1 MVKEWFVKS
10 LEDIRSKSF
19 KLVVFLMLMLI
30 TNSVFSAESLPM
42 PAPPTFDASSYV
54 LMDFG
59 SGAVLAEHNS
69 NERVDPAS
77 ITKIMTAYIV
87 YKALAAGDISLHD
100 HVEIS
105 EKAWRSI
112 GSRMFVEVGNKIILE
127 DLLLGLIIQSGNDA
141 SIALAEHVAGT
152 EAAFADV
159 MNAQA
164 KRIGM
169 KDSHFV
175 NATGLPD
182 TEHFTT
188 AYDIALLSRA
198 MISEFPEEYKTYAQK
213 EYTFNGIKQFNR
225 NRLLWRDSAV
235 DGIKTGH
242 TEAAGYCLAASAVKN
257 GMRLISAVM
266 GTGSDKARTV
276 NSQAL
281 LNYGFRYYESH
292 QLYKAGEVLAQQ
304 RMWKGESKSIQLG
317 LDKDLYVTIPRGSY
331 DDLKADMDIDAE
343 IVAPIEQGDQVG
355 VVKVTLK
362 GEEYLEQSLVAL
374 QSNPEG
380 GLWRRIVDFFIKLFS

>member
-1 MVKEWFVKS
+1 MKTRLKFKINSMSLIVALTLLYMTSFV
-10 LEDIRSKSF
+10 
-19 KLVVFLMLMLI
+19 VA
-30 TNSVFSAESLPM
+30 AEALPV
-42 PAPPTFDASSYV
+42 PAPPQFNASSYV
-54 LMDFG
+54 LMDHG

-69 NERVDPAS
+69 RERVDPAS
-77 ITKIMTAYIV
+77 ITKIMTAYVV
-87 YKALAAGDISLHD
+87 YKSLEAGDITVND
-100 HVEIS
+100 QVEIS
-105 EKAWRSI
+105 EYAWRSI
-112 GSRMFVEVGNKIILE
+112 GSRMFVEVGDKILLD
-127 DLLLGLIIQSGNDA
+127 DLMLGLIIQSGNDA

-152 EAAFADV
+152 ENAFADV

-169 KDSHFV
+169 KDTNFV

-182 TEHFTT
+182 TDHYTT
-188 AYDIALLSRA
+188 AYDIALLSRT
-198 MISEFPEEYKTYAQK
+198 MIDEFPEEYKRYAQK

-242 TEAAGYCLAASAVKN
+242 TEAAGYCLAASAIKN
-257 GMRLISAVM
+257 DMRLISAVM
-266 GTGSDKARTV
+266 GTSSDKERTV

-292 QLYKAGEVLAQQ
+292 KLYKAGEVLAQQ

-317 LDKDLYVTIPRGSY
+317 LDQDLFVTIPRGSY
-331 DDLKADMDIDAE
+331 EYLKADMSIDTDI
-343 IVAPIEQGDQVG
+343 IAPVEQGDQVG

-362 GEEYLEQSLVAL
+362 GEDYLEQSLVAL

-380 GLWRRIVDFFIKLFS
+380 GLWRRIVDFFVKLFF

>member
-1 MVKEWFVKS
+1 MNLINTSMKPIVVIFLS
-10 LEDIRSKSF
+10 LW
-19 KLVVFLMLMLI
+19 LTTI
-30 TNSVFSAESLPM
+30 TYAEALPV
-42 PAPPTFDASSYV
+42 PAPPQFDASSYV

-59 SGAVLAEHNS
+59 SGAMLAEHNP
-69 NERVDPAS
+69 NLRIEPAS

-87 YKALAAGDISLHD
+87 YQSLAAGDITLTD

-105 EKAWRSI
+105 EYAWRSI
-112 GSRMFVEVGNKIILE
+112 GSRMFIEVGNKIILE

-152 EAAFADV
+152 EKAFADI

-169 KDSHFV
+169 KDTHFV

-182 TEHFTT
+182 ADHYTT
-188 AYDIALLSRA
+188 AYDIALLSHA

-213 EYTFNGIKQFNR
+213 EFTFNEIKQFNR
-225 NRLLWRDSAV
+225 NRLLWKDSSV

-257 GMRLISAVM
+257 DMRLISVVM
-266 GTGSDKARTV
+266 GTASDKARTV

-292 QLYKAGEVLAQQ
+292 KLYSAGEALREQ
-304 RMWKGESKSIQLG
+304 RMWKGENKIIKLG
-317 LDKDLYVTIPRGSY
+317 LDKDLFVTIPRGKY
-331 DDLKADMDIDAE
+331 DALKAAMEVDNT

-362 GEEYLEQSLVAL
+362 GEDYIEAPLVAL
-374 QSNPEG
+374 ESNPKG
-380 GLWRRIVDFFIKLFS
+380 GLWRRIVDFFLQLFF

>member
-1 MVKEWFVKS
+1 MKTVVNVRTK
-10 LEDIRSKSF
+10 LI
-19 KLVVFLMLMLI
+19 KLVIFLALMFI
-30 TNSVFSAESLPM
+30 ANSVLSAESLPV

-54 LMDFG
+54 LMDYG
-59 SGAVLAEHNS
+59 SGALLAQHNP

-77 ITKIMTAYIV
+77 ITKIMTAYVV
-87 YKALAAGDISLHD
+87 YKSLAAGDITLHD
-100 HVEIS
+100 QVEIS

-152 EAAFADV
+152 EEAFADV

-164 KRIGM
+164 KRLSM

-182 TEHFTT
+182 SDHYTT

-198 MISEFPEEYKTYAQK
+198 MISEFPEEYKTYSQK

-257 GMRLISAVM
+257 EMRLISAVM
-266 GTGSDKARTV
+266 GTASDKARTV

-292 QLYKAGEVLAQQ
+292 KLYKAGEVLAQQ
-304 RMWKGESKSIQLG
+304 RMWKGEAKSIQLG
-317 LDKDLYVTIPRGSY
+317 LDKDLYVTIPRGRY
-331 DDLKADMDIDAE
+331 EDLKADMDIDAE

-362 GEEYLEQSLVAL
+362 GEDYLEQSLVAL

-380 GLWRRIVDFFIKLFS
+380 GLWRRIIDFFVKLFF

>member
-1 MVKEWFVKS
+1 MEIVVK
-10 LEDIRSKSF
+10 IRLNSMR
-19 KLVVFLMLMLI
+19 LIVVLAYLII
-30 TNSVFSAESLPM
+30 TNVVMAAESLPV
-42 PAPPTFDASSYV
+42 PAPPQFDASSYV

-69 NERVDPAS
+69 RERVDPAS
-77 ITKIMTAYIV
+77 ITKIMTAYVI
-87 YKALAAGDISLHD
+87 YKSLAAGDITLED
-100 HVEIS
+100 QVEIS
-105 EKAWRSI
+105 EYAWRSI
-112 GSRMFVEVGNKIILE
+112 GSRMFVEVGNKIKLE

-152 EAAFADV
+152 EQAFADV

-182 TEHFTT
+182 TDHFTT

-198 MISEFPEEYKTYAQK
+198 MISEYPEEYKRYSQK

-225 NRLLWRDSAV
+225 NRLLWRDAAI

-257 GMRLISAVM
+257 DMRLISAVM
-266 GTGSDKARTV
+266 GTASDKARTV

-292 QLYKAGEVLAQQ
+292 KLYKAGEVLAQQ
-304 RMWKGESKSIQLG
+304 RMWKGESKTVQLG
-317 LDKDLYVTIPRGSY
+317 LDKDLFVTIPRGQY
-331 DDLKADMDIDAE
+331 ENLKADMAIDSE
-343 IVAPIEQGDQVG
+343 IIAPIQQGDQVG
-355 VVKVTLK
+355 VVKVTLEGK
-362 GEEYLEQSLVAL
+362 DYLEQPLVAL
-374 QSNPEG
+374 QANPEG
-380 GLWRRIVDFFIKLFS
+380 GLWRRIVDFFVKLFF

>member
-1 MVKEWFVKS
+1 MKFIKM
-10 LEDIRSKSF
+10 LIKSF
-19 KLVVFLMLMLI
+19 A
-30 TNSVFSAESLPM
+30 SVLLFFFVMAAHAETLPV
-42 PAPPTFDASSYV
+42 PAPPQFEASSYV

-59 SGAVLAEHNS
+59 SGAVLADHNS
-69 NERVDPAS
+69 NLRVDPAS

-87 YKALAAGDISLHD
+87 YQSLAAGDISLTD
-100 HVEIS
+100 QVEIS
-105 EKAWRSI
+105 EYAWRSI

-152 EAAFADV
+152 EQAFADM

-164 KRIGM
+164 KRLGM

-182 TEHFTT
+182 ADHYTT
-188 AYDIALLSRA
+188 AYDVALLSRA
-198 MISEFPEEYKTYAQK
+198 MINEYPEEYKTYAQK
-213 EYTFNGIKQFNR
+213 EYTFNGIKQYNR

-257 GMRLISAVM
+257 DMRLISVVM
-266 GTGSDKARTV
+266 GTASDKARTV

-292 QLYKAGEVLAQQ
+292 RLYKAGETLIEQ
-304 RMWKGESKSIQLG
+304 RMWKGENKLIQLG
-317 LDKDLYVTIPRGSY
+317 LDEDLFVAIPRGRY
-331 DDLKADMDIDAE
+331 DELKASMDVDSE
-343 IVAPIEQGDQVG
+343 IIAPIEQGDQVG
-355 VVKVTLK
+355 IVKVTLK
-362 GEEYLEQSLVAL
+362 GEDYLEAPLVAL
-374 QSNPEG
+374 QSNPKG
-380 GLWRRIVDFFIKLFS
+380 GLWRRIVDFFLQFFF

>member
-1 MVKEWFVKS
+1 MNLKNTYLKS
-10 LEDIRSKSF
+10 LSIIVLS
-19 KLVVFLMLMLI
+19 LWVTI
-30 TNSVFSAESLPM
+30 SVHAEALPV
-42 PAPPTFDASSYV
+42 PAPPQFDASSYV

-59 SGAVLAEHNS
+59 SGAILAEHNP
-69 NERVDPAS
+69 NLRIEPAS
-77 ITKIMTAYIV
+77 ITKIMTAYII
-87 YKALAAGDISLHD
+87 YQSLAAGDITLTD

-105 EKAWRSI
+105 EYAWRSI

-152 EAAFADV
+152 EQAFADI

-169 KDSHFV
+169 KDTNFV

-182 TEHFTT
+182 SDHYTT
-188 AYDIALLSRA
+188 AYDVALLSHA
-198 MISEFPEEYKTYAQK
+198 MISEYPEEYKTYAQK
-213 EYTFNGIKQFNR
+213 EYTFNDIKQFNR
-225 NRLLWRDSAV
+225 NRLLWKDSSV

-257 GMRLISAVM
+257 DMRLISVVM
-266 GTGSDKARTV
+266 GTASDKARTV

-292 QLYKAGEVLAQQ
+292 KLYSAGDALREQ
-304 RMWKGESKSIQLG
+304 RMWKGENKLIKLG
-317 LDKDLYVTIPRGSY
+317 LDKDLYVTIPRGKY
-331 DDLKADMDIDAE
+331 DQLKASMQVDNM
-343 IVAPIEQGDQVG
+343 IVAPVEEGDQLG
-355 VVKVTLK
+355 VVKVSLK
-362 GEEYLEQSLVAL
+362 GEDYLEAPLVAL
-374 QSNPEG
+374 QSNPKG
-380 GLWRRIVDFFIKLFS
+380 GLWRRIVDFFLQFFF

>member
-1 MVKEWFVKS
+1 MKFRMNSMRLIIV
-10 LEDIRSKSF
+10 LALL
-19 KLVVFLMLMLI
+19 LV
-30 TNSVFSAESLPM
+30 TNSVMSAESLPV
-42 PAPPTFDASSYV
+42 PAPPKFDASSYV

-59 SGAVLAEHNS
+59 SGAVLADHNS
-69 NERVDPAS
+69 RERVDPAS
-77 ITKIMTAYIV
+77 ITKIMTAYVV
-87 YKALAAGDISLHD
+87 YKSLAAGDIFIED
-100 HVEIS
+100 QVEIS
-105 EKAWRSI
+105 EYAWRSI
-112 GSRMFVEVGNKIILE
+112 GSRMFVEVGNKIRLE

-152 EAAFADV
+152 EQAFADV

-182 TEHFTT
+182 TDHYTT
-188 AYDIALLSRA
+188 AYDIALLSRS
-198 MISEFPEEYKTYAQK
+198 MISEYPEEYKLYSQK

-225 NRLLWRDSAV
+225 NRLLWRDAAI

-266 GTGSDKARTV
+266 GTNSDKARTV

-292 QLYKAGEVLAQQ
+292 KLYKAGEVLAQQ
-304 RMWKGESKSIQLG
+304 RMWKGESKSVQLG
-317 LDKDLYVTIPRGSY
+317 LDKDLFVTIPRGRY
-331 DDLKADMDIDAE
+331 EGLKADMAIDSE
-343 IVAPIEQGDQVG
+343 IVAPIQEGDQVG
-355 VVKVTLK
+355 VVKVM
-362 GEEYLEQSLVAL
+362 LEGKDYYQQPLVAL

-380 GLWRRIVDFFIKLFS
+380 GLWRRIVDFFVKLFF

>member
-1 MVKEWFVKS
+1 MKFKMTSMRLIIISAWF
-10 LEDIRSKSF
+10 
-19 KLVVFLMLMLI
+19 LI
-30 TNSVFSAESLPM
+30 ATTAMAAESLPV
-42 PAPPTFDASSYV
+42 PAPPQFDASSYV

-59 SGAVLAEHNS
+59 SGAVLADHNS
-69 NERVDPAS
+69 RERVDPAS
-77 ITKIMTAYIV
+77 ITKIMTAYVV
-87 YKALAAGDISLHD
+87 YKSLAAGDITLED
-100 HVEIS
+100 QVEIS
-105 EKAWRSI
+105 EYAWRSI
-112 GSRMFVEVGNKIILE
+112 GSRMFIEVGNKIKLE

-152 EAAFADV
+152 EQAFADV

-182 TEHFTT
+182 TDHFTT

-225 NRLLWRDSAV
+225 NRLLWRDAAI

-257 GMRLISAVM
+257 DMRLISAVM
-266 GTGSDKARTV
+266 GTASDKARTV

-292 QLYKAGEVLAQQ
+292 KLYKAGEVLAQQ
-304 RMWKGESKSIQLG
+304 RMWKGESKTIQLG
-317 LDKDLYVTIPRGSY
+317 LDQDLFVTIPRGKY
-331 DDLKADMDIDAE
+331 ENLKADMAIDTE
-343 IVAPIEQGDQVG
+343 IVAPIQQGDQMG
-355 VVKVTLK
+355 VVKVTLEGK
-362 GEEYLEQSLVAL
+362 DYLEQSLVAL
-374 QSNPEG
+374 QDNPEG
-380 GLWRRIVDFFIKLFS
+380 GLWRRIVDFFVKLFF

>member
-1 MVKEWFVKS
+1 MF
-10 LEDIRSKSF
+10 
-19 KLVVFLMLMLI
+19 LVLMFFA
-30 TNSVFSAESLPM
+30 NSVFSAESLPM
-42 PAPPTFDASSYV
+42 PAPPKFDASSYV
-54 LMDFG
+54 LMDYG
-59 SGAVLAEHNS
+59 SGAVLADFNS

-152 EAAFADV
+152 EEAFADV
-159 MNAQA
+159 MNVQA

-182 TEHFTT
+182 TDHFTT

-242 TEAAGYCLAASAVKN
+242 TEAAGYCLAASAEKN

-266 GTGSDKARTV
+266 GASSDKARTV

-317 LDKDLYVTIPRGSY
+317 LDKDLFVTIPRGSY
-331 DDLKADMDIDAE
+331 DDLKAEMDIDVE
-343 IVAPIEQGDQVG
+343 IIAPIEQGDQVG
-355 VVKVTLK
+355 VVNVTLK

-374 QSNPEG
+374 HSNPEG
-380 GLWRRIVDFFIKLFS
+380 GFWRRIVDFFVKMFS

>member
-1 MVKEWFVKS
+1 MNLINTSTKS
-10 LEDIRSKSF
+10 IIVI
-19 KLVVFLMLMLI
+19 LVSLWI
-30 TNSVFSAESLPM
+30 TTNTYAEALPV
-42 PAPPTFDASSYV
+42 PAPPQFDASSYV

-59 SGAVLAEHNS
+59 SGAILAEHNP
-69 NERVDPAS
+69 NLRIEPAS

-87 YKALAAGDISLHD
+87 YQSLAAGDITLTD
-100 HVEIS
+100 HVEVS
-105 EKAWRSI
+105 EYAWRSI

-152 EAAFADV
+152 EKAFADI

-169 KDSHFV
+169 KDTHFV

-182 TEHFTT
+182 ADHYTT
-188 AYDIALLSRA
+188 ANDIALLSHA
-198 MISEFPEEYKTYAQK
+198 MIAEFPEEYKSYAQK
-213 EYTFNGIKQFNR
+213 EFTFNEIKQFNR
-225 NRLLWRDSAV
+225 NRLLWKDSSV

-257 GMRLISAVM
+257 DMRLISVVM
-266 GTGSDKARTV
+266 GTASDKARTV

-292 QLYKAGEVLAQQ
+292 KLYSAGETLREQ
-304 RMWKGESKSIQLG
+304 RMWKGESKVIKLG
-317 LDKDLYVTIPRGSY
+317 LDKDLFVTIPRGKY
-331 DDLKADMDIDAE
+331 DALKASMEVDDT
-343 IVAPIEQGDQVG
+343 IVAPIDQGDQVG

-362 GEEYLEQSLVAL
+362 EEDYIEAPLVAL
-374 QSNPEG
+374 ESNPKG
-380 GLWRRIVDFFIKLFS
+380 GLWRRIVDFFLQLFF

>member
-1 MVKEWFVKS
+1 
-10 LEDIRSKSF
+10 
-19 KLVVFLMLMLI
+19 MLLASTVI
-30 TNSVFSAESLPM
+30 NAESLPI
-42 PAPPTFDASSYV
+42 PAPPSFDASSYV

-59 SGAVLAEHNS
+59 SGAVLADHNS

-77 ITKIMTAYIV
+77 ITKIMTAYVV
-87 YKALAAGDISLHD
+87 YKSLEAGDITLED
-100 HVEIS
+100 QVEIS
-105 EKAWRSI
+105 EYAWRSI
-112 GSRMFVEVGNKIILE
+112 GSRMFVEVGDKIKLE
-127 DLLLGLIIQSGNDA
+127 HLMLGLIIQSGNDA

-152 EAAFADV
+152 EQAFADV

-182 TEHFTT
+182 TDHYTT

-198 MISEFPEEYKTYAQK
+198 MISEFPEEYKRYAQK

-242 TEAAGYCLAASAVKN
+242 TEAAGYCLAASAIKN
-257 GMRLISAVM
+257 DMRLISAVM
-266 GTGSDKARTV
+266 GTDSDKARTV

-292 QLYKAGEVLAQQ
+292 KLYKAGEVLVQQ

-317 LDKDLYVTIPRGSY
+317 LDKDLFVTIPRGRY
-331 DDLKADMDIDAE
+331 EDLKADMDINAE
-343 IVAPIEQGDQVG
+343 IVAPIQQGDQVG

-362 GEEYLEQSLVAL
+362 GENYLEQSLVAL

-380 GLWRRIVDFFIKLFS
+380 GLWRRIVDFFVKLLF

>member
-1 MVKEWFVKS
+1 MEILVKFKAKS
-10 LEDIRSKSF
+10 L
-19 KLVVFLMLMLI
+19 LLTTFLASMLLASTVI
-30 TNSVFSAESLPM
+30 NAESLPI
-42 PAPPTFDASSYV
+42 PAPPSFDASSYV

-59 SGAVLAEHNS
+59 SGAVLADHNS

-77 ITKIMTAYIV
+77 ITKIMTAYVV
-87 YKALAAGDISLHD
+87 YKSLEAGDITLED
-100 HVEIS
+100 QVEIS
-105 EKAWRSI
+105 EYAWRSI
-112 GSRMFVEVGNKIILE
+112 GSRMFVEVGDKIKLE
-127 DLLLGLIIQSGNDA
+127 HLMLGLMIQSGNDA

-152 EAAFADV
+152 EQAFADV

-182 TEHFTT
+182 TDHYTT

-198 MISEFPEEYKTYAQK
+198 MISEFPEEYKRYAQK

-242 TEAAGYCLAASAVKN
+242 TEAAGYCLAASAIKN
-257 GMRLISAVM
+257 DMRLISAVM
-266 GTGSDKARTV
+266 GADSDKARTV
-276 NSQAL
+276 NSQEL

-292 QLYKAGEVLAQQ
+292 KLYKAGEVLAQQ

-317 LDKDLYVTIPRGSY
+317 LDKDLFVTIPRGRY
-331 DDLKADMDIDAE
+331 EDLKADMDINAE
-343 IVAPIEQGDQVG
+343 IVAPIQQGDQVG

-362 GEEYLEQSLVAL
+362 GENYLEQSLVAL

-380 GLWRRIVDFFIKLFS
+380 GLWRRIVDFFVKLLF